1 MDANLLTFSGSA
13 AVALF
18 AAFLSWGRGLKS
30 CVVAVVAT
38 VAFVGGVFSFR
49 LWQFGRH
56 AGPPDWNRRCEEHLK
71 RQGIAPELRH
81 RVIGGAGLSRM
92 EVALLLKTG
101 DAATYC
107 LLSSNDSLSDMDLE
121 YMYEHG
127 DGEVRYILA
136 RNLRREDLRRAFE
149 RRYETAYARE
159 RALHMWALMG
169 LGLVLLTLRLF
180 RRHANGCA
188 RLPVTMREVPVPS
201 SARDVRT
208 GPARDVPKREGR
220 NSLRPGQEGILPVNT
235 ERAETRRHGGG

>member
-1 MDANLLTFSGSA
+1 MPGHRTGVDGARII
-13 AVALF
+13 
-18 AAFLSWGRGLKS
+18 LSDR
-30 CVVAVVAT
+30 V
-38 VAFVGGVFSFR
+38 
-49 LWQFGRH
+49 
-56 AGPPDWNRRCEEHLK
+56 K

-81 RVIGGAGLSRM
+81 RVIERAGLSRM

-107 LLSSNDSLSDMDLE
+107 LLSSNGSLSDADLE

-136 RNLRREDLRRAFE
+136 WNLRREDLRRAFE

-169 LGLVLLTLRLF
+169 LGLGLLALRLY

-188 RLPVTMREVPVPS
+188 RLPV
-201 SARDVRT
+201 SARE
-208 GPARDVPKREGR
+208 GLAPPPARDIRTSRVRDATVGGTLLI
-220 NSLRPGQEGILPVNT
+220 LR
-235 ERAETRRHGGG
+235 

>member
-38 VAFVGGVFSFR
+38 VALVGGVFSFR
-49 LWQFGRH
+49 LWQFGWH

-169 LGLVLLTLRLF
+169 LGLVLLTLRLY

-188 RLPVTMREVPVPS
+188 RLPV
-201 SARDVRT
+201 SARE
-208 GPARDVPKREGR
+208 GLAPPPARDVQTGPACGVPRREGR